1 MYIYM
6 LIILVYFSY
15 LIVKYFI
22 LKISNYDKLRLLI
35 LYIIC
40 YNGVPQDDLKKL
52 VEHAHIMNPELDI
65 ISNFKYLGVNLK
77 SSTLKDLKPKRGY
90 DSMWEKEKVKR
101 KLNKNDEEESYE
113 LSRYVS
119 TLKYVIEVIIIIII
133 KV

>member
-1 MYIYM
+1 M

-119 TLKYVIEVIIIIII
+119 TLKYVIEVIIIIL
-133 KV
+133 K

>member
-1 MYIYM
+1 M